1 MLWQYKS
8 LFFFPEKW
16 RNIDN
21 RQIFIHS
28 KFVQTSVSELVFK
41 SMHMGKYYLK
51 QVNIE
56 SLFYVEKVCC
66 FERFLRFYKEELI

>member
-8 LFFFPEKW
+8 LDFFPEKW

-41 SMHMGKYYLK
+41 SMGKYYLK

-56 SLFYVEKVCC
+56 SLFYVEKV
-66 FERFLRFYKEELI
+66 RFF